1 VIRVDID
8 SLILHRA
15 EQIRRAENIL
25 PPGAQDRSISGK
37 GDRAVWCGAIG
48 QAVFERAMEEYEI
61 AFGTDAVITHDY
73 RVPVGRLEV
82 KTKERSVQPRPDYE
96 GSAYAYNQAWQRPD
110 WIGFV
115 SLKFA
120 PGYDKASAPT
130 LEKYEA
136 GWVMGCIPYD
146 RFSDKAFIIEKGGH
160 LPNGQEAGFVSL
172 NIEYHALESIE
183 ALRGGEN
190 D

>member
-1 VIRVDID
+1 MIRVDID
-8 SLILHRA
+8 SLIVQRA
-15 EQIRRAENIL
+15 EQIRRIENIL
-25 PPGAQDRSISGK
+25 PLGAQDRSISGK

-48 QAVFERAMEEYEI
+48 QAIFERAMEKYGVT
-61 AFGTDAVITHDY
+61 FSTDAVITHDY

-82 KTKERSVQPRPDYE
+82 KTKERSVEPRADYE

-120 PGYDKASAPT
+120 AGYDKTFAPT

-136 GWVMGCIPYD
+136 GWVMGCISYD
-146 RFSDKAFIIEKGGH
+146 RFNDMAVIVEKGGH

-172 NIEYHALESIE
+172 NIKYHELESIE
-183 ALRGGEN
+183 ALKGGEN

>member
-1 VIRVDID
+1 MIRVDID

-15 EQIRRAENIL
+15 ERIRLIENIL

-37 GDRAVWCGAIG
+37 GERAVWCGAIG
-48 QAVFERAMEEYEI
+48 QAIFERAMEEYRVT
-61 AFGTDAVITHDY
+61 FSTNAVITHDY

-82 KTKERSVQPRPDYE
+82 KTKERSVQPRADFE
-96 GSAYAYNQAWQRPD
+96 GSAYAYNQAYQRPD

-120 PGYDKASAPT
+120 PEYDKTSAPT

-146 RFSDKAFIIEKGGH
+146 RFTDKAVIVEKGGR
-160 LPNGQEAGFVSL
+160 LPNGQKAGFVSL
-172 NIEYHALESIE
+172 NIEYHELESIE
-183 ALRGGEN
+183 ALKGGEN
-190 D
+190 E